1 MSDWPAMPP
10 AVNVMTSVMSSSWE
24 GGYPW
29 VTCHLCPRISHD
41 VGAVGSKDEIS
52 NVSSP
57 MPCSLLW
64 SLVFG
69 DMTVDVAVIG
79 RRSSEGW
86 LLASGADESDN
97 TAESGDRLY
106 LSLELID
113 VPYSGTLTSRPNSS
127 FLEFEDPA
135 AACSCSLAA
144 MEVMGCLGGGL

>member
-1 MSDWPAMPP
+1 
-10 AVNVMTSVMSSSWE
+10 
-24 GGYPW
+24 
-29 VTCHLCPRISHD
+29 
-41 VGAVGSKDEIS
+41 
-52 NVSSP
+52 
-57 MPCSLLW
+57 
-64 SLVFG
+64 
-69 DMTVDVAVIG
+69 MTVDVAVIG
-79 RRSSEGW
+79 RRSSEEW
-86 LLASGADESDN
+86 LLTSGADVSDN